1 MWQKKIKKIK
11 KINYRMAGVISIKI
25 MEESAEESR
34 KQRLYKNGT
43 LIDEGRL
50 SFDKRRWQL
59 GFGEVIKRLLPKKK
73 PFFITIVNNVR
84 KRVFR

>member
-34 KQRLYKNGT
+34 KQRLYKKEDFHSKNGVGIWGWGN
-43 LIDEGRL
+43 L
-50 SFDKRRWQL
+50 
-59 GFGEVIKRLLPKKK
+59 
-73 PFFITIVNNVR
+73 
-84 KRVFR
+84 